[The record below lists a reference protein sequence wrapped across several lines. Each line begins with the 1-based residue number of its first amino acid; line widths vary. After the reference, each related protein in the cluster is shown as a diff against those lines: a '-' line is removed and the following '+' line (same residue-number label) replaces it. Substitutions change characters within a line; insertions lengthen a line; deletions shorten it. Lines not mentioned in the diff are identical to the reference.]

1 MDVDTEVGVPLTAPV
16 EASNV
21 NPAGRAGEI
30 DHEVTVPP
38 VDDGVT
44 VLMAEPL
51 VRVSELG
58 L

>member
-1 MDVDTEVGVPLTAPV
+1 MAPV
-16 EASNV
+16 EGLKERPDGGV
-21 NPAGRAGEI
+21 GEM
-30 DHEVTVPP
+30 DQDETGPPLVP
-38 VDDGVT
+38 GVT

>member
-1 MDVDTEVGVPLTAPV
+1 MDTEVGVPLTAPV

-21 NPAGRAGEI
+21 NPAGRDGEI

-44 VLMAEPL
+44 VLMAEPF

>member
-1 MDVDTEVGVPLTAPV
+1 MVVGVPLMAPV
-16 EASNV
+16 EV
-21 NPAGRAGEI
+21 LKERPDGRVGEI
-30 DHEVTVPP
+30 DQEETGPP
-38 VDDGVT
+38 LLPGVT